1 MAIAVWTNGQV
12 SPQKPV
18 SLPTLSVVKYTSAD
32 IVESASVTK
41 APLTTSVP
49 QTTGYYTGTAYTGTT
64 TTNYI
69 TTREIWITG

>member
-1 MAIAVWTNGQV
+1 MAIAVGTNSQTSSV
-12 SPQKPV
+12 KAV
-18 SLPTLSVVKYTSAD
+18 SLPTLSVVKYTVTD

-41 APLTTSVP
+41 TPMITAVP
-49 QTTGYYTGTAYTGTT
+49 QTSTYYTGTAYTGTT